1 MKAIFHI
8 VAIVAACGAAFFSFS
23 HSSKFKAAEE
33 QLQSTNTEN
42 TNTTSKADG
51 AEKEIKDLKGK
62 LASTEERRDLLTQTV
77 DSLKAETSSLQNE
90 NKKLDA
96 ELKIQDGEFVELNNT
111 LEQVKVALQDIG
123 PNITLDTLPET
134 IQQLEEKRDAQQ
146 KKVSEL
152 EELASAAEK
161 SLSNSRAELDR
172 LAKRGVERNARISR
186 NSTEAVVTAVNQDW
200 GFLVIGAGSNSGFTP
215 QTPLL
220 VERDG
225 RNIGRVRPSSV
236 EPTQTIA
243 EIDLKSLAAGVRIQ
257 PGDRVI
263 LSKPASN

>member
-8 VAIVAACGAAFFSFS
+8 IAIVAACGAAFFSFS
-23 HSSKFKAAEE
+23 HSNKFKAAEE
-33 QLQSTNTEN
+33 ELQTTLAENTES
-42 TNTTSKADG
+42 TSKAEG
-51 AEKEIKDLKGK
+51 AEKQIKDLKGK
-62 LASTEERRDLLTQTV
+62 LASTEERRDLLTQSV
-77 DSLKAETSSLQNE
+77 DSLKAETSSLQGE
-90 NKKLDA
+90 IKKLDA
-96 ELKIQDGEFVELNNT
+96 DLKVQEGEFEELQKT
-111 LEQVKVALQDIG
+111 LEQVNAALAGIG
-123 PNITLDTLPET
+123 SGVTLDTLPET
-134 IQQLEEKRDAQQ
+134 IQQLEEKRDGLQ
-146 KKVSEL
+146 KKVEEL
-152 EELASAAEK
+152 EQLASGAEK

-172 LAKRGVERNARISR
+172 LGKRSVERNARISR
-186 NSTEAVVTAVNQDW
+186 NSIEAVVTAVNQDW

-215 QTPLL
+215 QAPLL

-243 EIDLKSLAAGVRIQ
+243 EIDLKSLAAGVRLQ